1 MSKAT
6 KKATE
11 NGSETN
17 LHQVEG
23 WFLRHFGHIT
33 PGTPDHAVAMAAK
46 NDLIAT
52 LQGTQG
58 AAIGEESEA

>member
-6 KKATE
+6 KKLAE
-11 NGSETN
+11 PAILEK
-17 LHQVEG
+17 VEG

-52 LQGTQG
+52 LQ
-58 AAIGEESEA
+58 APEVEAPAT